1 VSGKHGRRR
10 LGRPDEPAGVSTA
23 TTRPTHGEV
32 DDEPLV
38 SVPETKSDAASATAA
53 LPPPPTYRAPAPPT
67 PPSLPPIRTAP
78 LPEYAQLVSPPEQA
92 AVAVAEP
99 TVEAPAPVAVVE
111 APPPPVVEAPPA
123 AVVEAPP
130 PPVVEAP
137 PPAAVVEA
145 PPPPPVVEAPA
156 PPVVE
161 APPAPAPVVDVPE
174 PLAVESTSDSEDDE
188 PAAELPLIAP
198 ASHEP
203 ILPRKRLGSR
213 GSVRAE
219 KAGRRRKRTLTIIA
233 GIVAVGLLAWWVV
246 AATGKSGPKKAAA
259 PPVGRTQSTLLIQLS
274 GALGSA
280 VDSALVAHDPAHKN
294 GAVVL
299 VPSGLVAQVPGF
311 GSMPFGQALSVG
323 DPNAPR
329 TALSDLI
336 GVTVDGAWT
345 LSPQALTTLINNI
358 GGVTVDVDKDITKTG
373 ADGTTTIVVSAGNQK
388 LDGKGAVAFGTFLAP
403 GETEQARL
411 ARFDLV
417 FRQVLA
423 ALPKGDAAVTTLL
436 SGLGAGSTSTVP
448 VAKLSA
454 VLTGLASDA
463 VANSMDDEV
472 LPVTSLDTGQDIHAF
487 TLDGAKTAA
496 LVSSQFAGSV
506 PANRKATGNRVY
518 VQNQIGTPGIGETTR
533 AKLEQAGFVYIH
545 GDNTEDMPN
554 ATAPSVVVIFGK
566 TAAQIAEGQK
576 VALAL
581 GLPVSDVRVSDQG
594 FPADIVVKIGADYK
608 Q

>member
-10 LGRPDEPAGVSTA
+10 AGPPDAPAGVTTA
-23 TTRPTHGEV
+23 TSRATHGEIG
-32 DDEPLV
+32 DEPIIG
-38 SVPETKSDAASATAA
+38 VPEIKSDAAPVAA
-53 LPPPPTYRAPAPPT
+53 IPSLPDFRLPPPPT

-78 LPEYAQLVSPPEQA
+78 LPEYAQLIAPPAPIVEAPAQVLEA
-92 AVAVAEP
+92 PAPPIVETPAPPMIETPAPALVVETPAP
-99 TVEAPAPVAVVE
+99 PVVEAPAPTFE
-111 APPPPVVEAPPA
+111 MPPPPVVEAPEPV
-123 AVVEAPP
+123 AVESIAEAEDTE
-130 PPVVEAP
+130 PVVE
-137 PPAAVVEA
+137 
-145 PPPPPVVEAPA
+145 
-156 PPVVE
+156 
-161 APPAPAPVVDVPE
+161 
-174 PLAVESTSDSEDDE
+174 S
-188 PAAELPLIAP
+188 PLIAP

-219 KAGRRRKRTLTIIA
+219 KAGRRRKWTLAIIA
-233 GIVAVGLLAWWVV
+233 GVVVVGLLAWWVI
-246 AATGKSGPKKAAA
+246 ASPGNSGTKKAAA
-259 PPVGRTQSTLLIQLS
+259 PPVGRTQSTLLIQVS

-294 GAVVL
+294 GAIVL

-345 LSPQALTTLINNI
+345 LSPQALTTLVNNV

-373 ADGTTTIVVSAGNQK
+373 ADGTTTILVSAGNQK
-388 LDGKGAVAFGTFLAP
+388 LDGKSAVAFGTFLAS

-417 FRQVLA
+417 LRQVLA
-423 ALPKGDAAVTTLL
+423 GLPKGDAAVTTLL

-448 VAKLSA
+448 VAKLSS

-463 VANSMDDEV
+463 AANSMDDEV
-472 LPVTSLDTGQDIHAF
+472 LPVKSLDTGQDIHAF
-487 TLDGAKTAA
+487 TLDGVKTAT
-496 LVSSQFAGSV
+496 LVSAQFAGSV
-506 PANRKATGNRVY
+506 PANRLATGNRVY
-518 VQNQIGTPGIGETTR
+518 VQNQVGTPGIGETTR

-576 VALAL
+576 VAVAL

-594 FPADIVVKIGADYK
+594 FPVADIVVKVGADYK

>member
-1 VSGKHGRRR
+1 M
-10 LGRPDEPAGVSTA
+10 
-23 TTRPTHGEV
+23 
-32 DDEPLV
+32 
-38 SVPETKSDAASATAA
+38 
-53 LPPPPTYRAPAPPT
+53 
-67 PPSLPPIRTAP
+67 
-78 LPEYAQLVSPPEQA
+78 
-92 AVAVAEP
+92 
-99 TVEAPAPVAVVE
+99 
-111 APPPPVVEAPPA
+111 
-123 AVVEAPP
+123 
-130 PPVVEAP
+130 
-137 PPAAVVEA
+137 
-145 PPPPPVVEAPA
+145 
-156 PPVVE
+156 
-161 APPAPAPVVDVPE
+161 
-174 PLAVESTSDSEDDE
+174 
-188 PAAELPLIAP
+188 
-198 ASHEP
+198 
-203 ILPRKRLGSR
+203 
-213 GSVRAE
+213 
-219 KAGRRRKRTLTIIA
+219 
-233 GIVAVGLLAWWVV
+233 
-246 AATGKSGPKKAAA
+246 
-259 PPVGRTQSTLLIQLS
+259 IQLS

-294 GAVVL
+294 GAIVL

-329 TALSDLI
+329 AALSDLI

-345 LSPQALTTLINNI
+345 LTPQALTALINKI
-358 GGVTVDVDKDITKTG
+358 GGVTVAVDKDITKTG

-388 LDGKGAVAFGTFLAP
+388 LDGQGAVAFGTFLAT

-417 FRQVLA
+417 LRQLLA
-423 ALPKGDAAVTTLL
+423 GLPKGDAAVTTLL
-436 SGLGAGSTSTVP
+436 SGLGAGSAATVP
-448 VAKLSA
+448 VAKLSS

-487 TLDGAKTAA
+487 TLDGAKTAT
-496 LVSSQFAGSV
+496 LVSAQFAGSV

-518 VQNQIGTPGIGETTR
+518 VQNQVGTPGIGETTR

-576 VALAL
+576 VAAAL
-581 GLPVSDVRVSDQG
+581 GLPVGDVRVSDQG
-594 FPADIVVKIGADYK
+594 FPVADIVVKIGADYK

>member
-1 VSGKHGRRR
+1 
-10 LGRPDEPAGVSTA
+10 
-23 TTRPTHGEV
+23 
-32 DDEPLV
+32 
-38 SVPETKSDAASATAA
+38 
-53 LPPPPTYRAPAPPT
+53 
-67 PPSLPPIRTAP
+67 LPPIRTAP
-78 LPEYAQLVSPPEQA
+78 LPEYAQLISAPEQA

-99 TVEAPAPVAVVE
+99 VVEAPAPAGVVEAPAPVAE
-111 APPPPVVEAPPA
+111 APAPA
-123 AVVEAPP
+123 AVVEAPT
-130 PPVVEAP
+130 PVAEAP
-137 PPAAVVEA
+137 APAAVVEA
-145 PPPPPVVEAPA
+145 PAAVIE
-156 PPVVE
+156 
-161 APPAPAPVVDVPE
+161 APAPVVEEPE
-174 PLAVESTSDSEDDE
+174 PIADESTADAEDDE
-188 PAAELPLIAP
+188 PAAELPVIAP

-219 KAGRRRKRTLTIIA
+219 KAGRRRKRGLTIIA
-233 GIVAVGLLAWWVV
+233 GVVVVGLLAWWVI
-246 AATGKSGPKKAAA
+246 AATGNSGPKKTAA

-294 GAVVL
+294 GAIVL
-299 VPSGLVAQVPGF
+299 VPSGLIAQVPGF

-323 DPNAPR
+323 NPNAPR

-345 LSPQALTTLINNI
+345 VTPQALTTLINNI
-358 GGVTVDVDKDITKTG
+358 GGVTVDVDKDVTKTG
-373 ADGTTTIVVSAGNQK
+373 ADGTTTILVSAGNQK
-388 LDGKGAVAFGTFLAP
+388 LDGKSAVAFGTFLAT

-417 FRQVLA
+417 LRQVLA
-423 ALPKGDAAVTTLL
+423 GLPKGDAAVTTLL
-436 SGLGAGSTSTVP
+436 SGLGAGSAATVP
-448 VAKLSA
+448 VAKLSS

-463 VANSMDDEV
+463 AANSMDDEV

-487 TLDGAKTAA
+487 TLDGAKTAT
-496 LVSSQFAGSV
+496 LVSAQFAGSV

-518 VQNQIGTPGIGETTR
+518 VQNQVGTPGIGETTR

-554 ATAPSVVVIFGK
+554 GTAPSVVVIFGK

-576 VALAL
+576 VAAAL
-581 GLPVSDVRVSDQG
+581 GLPVGDVRVSDQG
-594 FPADIVVKIGADYK
+594 FTVANIVVKIGADYK